1 MTRTDAGEPDSLQDL
16 LGLASTW
23 AAVQRVFSRA
33 LQEADINFEQACGL
47 RAIAEATQPFLLHQL
62 AIALVQQP
70 QSVTSLVDRLERLG
84 WARRV
89 YHELP
94 DRRGIRVE
102 LTAAGRAKYEEM
114 VPLLGRPAATMVRS
128 LGDAQRARFGAG
140 LSNLYEGCRSQP
152 GVRLPS
158 LTEVGGST
166 PALNEG

>member
-1 MTRTDAGEPDSLQDL
+1 MTRTGSGESDSLQDL
-16 LGLASTW
+16 LGLAATW
-23 AAVQRVFSRA
+23 AAAQRVFSRA
-33 LQEADINFEQACGL
+33 LQEADISLEQACGL

-89 YHELP
+89 YHELS

-102 LTAAGRAKYEEM
+102 LTQEGRAKYEEM
-114 VPLLGRPAATMVRS
+114 LPLLVGAAATMTGS

-140 LSNLYEGCRSQP
+140 LIDLYEGCRSQP

-158 LTEVGGST
+158 LAEIEGFAST
-166 PALNEG
+166 PDKG